1 MLAVQRHAPTSLH
14 HPLFRFQSQDVPRN
28 QQSSSK
34 HSFTVNVGL
43 LYSLPHCDGGS
54 FSSRS
59 RDHRFSVWNDR
70 LTKSNLRLGE
80 PETSTGNLWHRFFRD
95 FAQKGQLLGSYR
107 VDYAGKSIR
116 IVHSDYGEKNSTK
129 TYSAERRTTLHP
141 KSSTKALK
149 KNPTGSKKTYV
160 PQNSSKIMEIL
171 FVSLFLRFR
180 VWKK

>member
-1 MLAVQRHAPTSLH
+1 MERPTNEKQSKARRARDINRKSLAS
-14 HPLFRFQSQDVPRN
+14 
-28 QQSSSK
+28 
-34 HSFTVNVGL
+34 
-43 LYSLPHCDGGS
+43 
-54 FSSRS
+54 
-59 RDHRFSVWNDR
+59 
-70 LTKSNLRLGE
+70 
-80 PETSTGNLWHRFFRD
+80 FFRD
-95 FAQKGQLLGSYR
+95 FAQKRQLLGSYR

-129 TYSAERRTTLHP
+129 TYSAERRKTLHP